1 MLTLWEMHEIL
12 SFLPPYKQ
20 NYSKRFLE
28 FCREK
33 RAQKHASQQAN
44 KKEVNIRKAGQAEE
58 RRGNSKMLDKTTFS
72 LVPDFR

>member
-1 MLTLWEMHEIL
+1 MLKLWEMHEIL

-58 RRGNSKMLDKTTFS
+58 RRDNSKMLDKTTFS

>member
-28 FCREK
+28 FSREK
-33 RAQKHASQQAN
+33 RAQNHTSQQAN
-44 KKEVNIRKAGQAEE
+44 KKVKKRKAGQAEE
-58 RRGNSKMLDKTTFS
+58 RRDNSKMLDKTTFS